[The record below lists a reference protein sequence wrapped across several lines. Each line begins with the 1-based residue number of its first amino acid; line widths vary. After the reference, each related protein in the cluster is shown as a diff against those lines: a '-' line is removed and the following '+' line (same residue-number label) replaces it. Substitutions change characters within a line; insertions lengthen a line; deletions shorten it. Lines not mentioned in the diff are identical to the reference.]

1 MSPAAPAVSSALSL
15 LLATALACGATAPVA
30 TPVAAPVA
38 TPVAASAPEPT
49 PAREVLTGP
58 PTPET
63 PVAGDERF
71 TGLVLERLPAGPYTY
86 LQVATERGARWVV
99 TMGAAPEGAVEVRNM
114 GVRKHFHAR
123 RLGREF
129 DELVFGIVASVG
141 PRASEKI

>member
-15 LLATALACGATAPVA
+15 LLATALACGAAPPVA
-30 TPVAAPVA
+30 TATATATATAMPTS
-38 TPVAASAPEPT
+38 TPV
-49 PAREVLTGP
+49 REVLAGP
-58 PTPET
+58 PTPEA

-86 LQVATERGARWVV
+86 LHVATESGARWVV

-114 GVRKHFHAR
+114 GIRKHFHAR

-141 PRASEKI
+141 PNVPEKI

>member
-1 MSPAAPAVSSALSL
+1 MSSAATAVSSTLSLL

-30 TPVAAPVA
+30 TP
-38 TPVAASAPEPT
+38 APEPK
-49 PAREVLTGP
+49 PAPEVLTGP
-58 PTPET
+58 PTPEV
-63 PVAGDERF
+63 PAAGDERF

-86 LQVATERGARWVV
+86 LQVATESGARWVV

-114 GVRKHFHAR
+114 GIRKHFHAR

-141 PRASEKI
+141 PHASEKI

>member
-1 MSPAAPAVSSALSL
+1 MSPAAPAVSSTLSLL
-15 LLATALACGATAPVA
+15 LLATALACGATAPVV
-30 TPVAAPVA
+30 TP
-38 TPVAASAPEPT
+38 ASEPMPAPE
-49 PAREVLTGP
+49 VLAGP
-58 PTPET
+58 PTPEA

-86 LQVATERGARWVV
+86 LQVATESGARWVV

-114 GVRKHFHAR
+114 GTRKHFHAR

>member
-1 MSPAAPAVSSALSL
+1 MSPAAPAVSSTLSL

-30 TPVAAPVA
+30 TPAR
-38 TPVAASAPEPT
+38 EPK
-49 PAREVLTGP
+49 PAREALAGP
-58 PTPET
+58 PTPEA
-63 PVAGDERF
+63 PAAGDERF

-86 LQVATERGARWVV
+86 LQVATEQGARWVV

-114 GVRKHFHAR
+114 GIRKHFHAR